1 MLSVTYLDSLE
12 SILFVAIL
20 SSVSSEALADSSV
33 VVAETTEGAFLLG
46 VDTSGGVSEDD
57 SSSISDGS
65 HERKNS
71 SILGPCDSANIYSTA
86 IYLGSRGELNDS
98 IGKTS

>member
-57 SSSISDGS
+57 SSSISGGS

-71 SILGPCDSANIYSTA
+71 SILGPCDSASFNSTA
-86 IYLGSRGELNDS
+86 SYLGSRGELNDS